1 MKKTGL
7 FLSVGDPSGDNA
19 AGRLVLA
26 LNKIAPGTEIF
37 GLGGENLKALGQRQL
52 ARGSDLAV
60 LGFWEVAR
68 RFSFFRRL
76 LNQCVNEIADK
87 RPAAVVLVDYP
98 GFNLRLAKRIKPLGI
113 PIIYYIS
120 PQVWAWG
127 KKRLADISEL
137 VDLMIVILPFEKDL
151 YDRHKINNEFVGHY
165 LLEDISDEYI
175 QSEVPQSGKDILALL
190 PGSRPQE
197 IQRML
202 APMLASA
209 RIFNRNHGT
218 RAVVAAIEGVFD
230 YEAAL
235 RPFADDNISVVYNN
249 PRRVIYDSRVVLT
262 ASGTATLESG
272 IIGRPMVVIYK
283 TGFITYQIARR
294 LVKLDKIGL
303 VNLVMGEKV
312 VPELIQHEANPKKIA
327 SELDKFIMQSSYCDE
342 VTTKLRRVPEV
353 LGGKGAS
360 ERTARLLVEYL

>member
-1 MKKTGL
+1 MSKPGL

-19 AGRLVLA
+19 AGRLVIA
-26 LNKIAPGTEIF
+26 LNRMAPGTEVF
-37 GLGGENLKALGQRQL
+37 GLGGERLKGLGQRQL

-60 LGFWEVAR
+60 LGFWEVAKK
-68 RFSFFRRL
+68 FSFFRRL
-76 LNQCVNEIADK
+76 LKQCVDEIKEK

-98 GFNLRLAKRIKPLGI
+98 GFNLRLAKRIKSLGI

-127 KKRLADISEL
+127 QKRLKEIREL
-137 VDLMIVILPFEKDL
+137 VDLMIVILPFEKQL
-151 YDRHKINNEFVGHY
+151 YDQHDIRSEFVGHY
-165 LLEDISDEYI
+165 LLEDIPEEYI
-175 QSEVPQSGKDILALL
+175 QSEVPPSGQDVLALL

-202 APMLASA
+202 MPMLRAA

-218 RAVVAAIEGVFD
+218 RAVVAAVEGVYD
-230 YEAAL
+230 YEGAVKA
-235 RPFADDNISVVYNN
+235 FADENISIVYND
-249 PRRVIYDSRVVLT
+249 PRRVIHESRLVLT
-262 ASGTATLESG
+262 ASGTATLETA

-294 LVKLDKIGL
+294 LVKLDTIGL
-303 VNLVMGEKV
+303 VNLVLGEKV
-312 VPELIQHEANPKKIA
+312 VPELIQHEAAPQKVSA
-327 SELDKFIMQSSYCDE
+327 ELDKYIMQKSYTDE
-342 VTTKLRRVPEV
+342 VTARLRRVPEI

-360 ERTARLLVEYL
+360 DRAARLLCEYL